1 MKQKEA
7 LILKNAIKQGNKSN
21 LEEKRKAK
29 KLERRNTSL
38 EKHLEMLSELYSEL
52 KSALHESEKER
63 SRLSQELIIL
73 KSELEWIKG
82 K

>member
-52 KSALHESEKER
+52 KSALYESEKER